1 MVKVLPR
8 RDSSGRNRGT
18 GIAIK
23 NVAERV
29 ERFYAVGSGMEI
41 MSSKPGQGTCVTLK
55 LAGAALQQ
63 QHSMYQFLL
72 NAALGRWR

>member
-1 MVKVLPR
+1 MMVLDEETVSRLLNGQGPTPQ
-8 RDSSGRNRGT
+8 DSSGRNGGT

-41 MSSKPGQGTCVTLK
+41 MSKPGQGTCVTLK
-55 LAGAALQQ
+55 LAGAALQ
-63 QHSMYQFLL
+63 
-72 NAALGRWR
+72 ATA

>member
-1 MVKVLPR
+1 MDEETVSRLRNGRGPSSH
-8 RDSSGRNRGT
+8 DSSGRSGGT

-41 MSSKPGQGTCVTLK
+41 MSKPGQGTCVTLK
-55 LAGAALQQ
+55 LAGAALQVT
-63 QHSMYQFLL
+63 
-72 NAALGRWR
+72 A